1 MHTCGLYLALLIP
14 LGVMHQTTL
23 NILRPFFK
31 NGPSSA
37 SFAFIFVF
45 SANIT
50 ILTKIYAEKC
60 FVHPVYGAGIQTNN
74 LQNMSLNLPLD
85 QGSRFQQFW
94 SVQMKH
100 YIAFGNG

>member
-1 MHTCGLYLALLIP
+1 MGHPRP
-14 LGVMHQTTL
+14 LFL
-23 NILRPFFK
+23 
-31 NGPSSA
+31 
-37 SFAFIFVF
+37 FIFVF
-45 SANIT
+45 SNETSLQFLQEICV
-50 ILTKIYAEKC
+50 KN
-60 FVHPVYGAGIQTNN
+60 VHPVYGAGIQTNN